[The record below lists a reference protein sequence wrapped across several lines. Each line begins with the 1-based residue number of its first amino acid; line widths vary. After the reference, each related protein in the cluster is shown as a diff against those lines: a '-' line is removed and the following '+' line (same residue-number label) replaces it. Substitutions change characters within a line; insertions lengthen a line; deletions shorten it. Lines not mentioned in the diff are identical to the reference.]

1 MSFFTHQALFKQGQI
16 LANEFTHQ
24 AGIERHREAAALNLE
39 ERSDGQAGLE
49 KEYVYYARLEDV
61 KVLATA
67 SHVEHHE
74 QWEIRIPKTD
84 KNASAMRVRVRKT
97 TDPKSP
103 DSAPE
108 YVETKK
114 IKLASGGE
122 QEIPTLSSEDAFNAF
137 KLCAEQGMIKTRY
150 TVAIE
155 GRKGVWEIDTFAGK
169 DGKMQPWCKLDY
181 EVVEGEETL
190 SLPNLPFGFVDIIP
204 ALNKTPEQES
214 QVRVL
219 YDRIFLSKNRFI
231 TPAPIAPAAQLQD
244 NTIAA

>member
-16 LANEFTHQ
+16 LADEFTHQ

-67 SHVEHHE
+67 THVEHHE

-114 IKLASGGE
+114 IKLSSKKTNTSNWPATTNCASNVPC
-122 QEIPTLSSEDAFNAF
+122 PT
-137 KLCAEQGMIKTRY
+137 
-150 TVAIE
+150 
-155 GRKGVWEIDTFAGK
+155 
-169 DGKMQPWCKLDY
+169 P
-181 EVVEGEETL
+181 
-190 SLPNLPFGFVDIIP
+190 P
-204 ALNKTPEQES
+204 
-214 QVRVL
+214 
-219 YDRIFLSKNRFI
+219 
-231 TPAPIAPAAQLQD
+231 PAPTWCAIF
-244 NTIAA
+244 